1 MGELTQ
7 RQKDLELAR
16 QLVKSELTND
26 ENRTYWIKVLAW
38 LEAKKGRTL
47 PKTKEELEK
56 ARETENYPKRD

>member
-1 MGELTQ
+1 
-7 RQKDLELAR
+7 
-16 QLVKSELTND
+16 VKSELTND